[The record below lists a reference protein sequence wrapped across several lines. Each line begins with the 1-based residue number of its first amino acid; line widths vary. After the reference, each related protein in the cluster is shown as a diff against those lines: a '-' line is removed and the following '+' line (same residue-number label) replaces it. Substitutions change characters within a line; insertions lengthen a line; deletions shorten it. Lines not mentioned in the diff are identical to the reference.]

1 MKLRLTIVILVLVVP
16 ILLLAQAGQ
25 PAQKAASPS
34 NAAQPWQLKMTAP
47 LEVGIVCVDLDRMLK
62 FYTEVVGL
70 KKVADAETPPEM
82 SKLARS
88 APNGYRIVRMQTP
101 YGERIKLAQ
110 PKVPPVQ
117 NPVPEWVYERHGLAY
132 FTFIVDDMKP
142 ILARLKANKVRL
154 VSEEPVEVR
163 KGIFAQFVL
172 DPEGNYVEFVEFAD
186 IASYRPDL
194 FKK

>member
-1 MKLRLTIVILVLVVP
+1 METTS
-16 ILLLAQAGQ
+16 AA
-25 PAQKAASPS
+25 KAE
-34 NAAQPWQLKMTAP
+34 QPWSFKMVAP
-47 LEVGIVCVDLDRMLK
+47 LEPGIVCIDMDRMLK
-62 FYTEVVGL
+62 FYTEVLGL
-70 KKVADAETPPEM
+70 QLVADAQTTPEM
-82 SKLARS
+82 STKFRAT
-88 APNGYRIVRMQTP
+88 PHGYRIVRLQTP

-117 NPVPEWVYERHGLAY
+117 NPVPEWVYERQGLAY

-154 VSEEPVEVR
+154 ISEEPVEVR
-163 KGIFAQFVL
+163 KGVFAQFVL
-172 DPEGNYVEFVEFAD
+172 DPEGNYVEFVEYPD

>member
-1 MKLRLTIVILVLVVP
+1 METTS
-16 ILLLAQAGQ
+16 AA
-25 PAQKAASPS
+25 KAE
-34 NAAQPWQLKMTAP
+34 QPWSFKMVAP
-47 LEVGIVCVDLDRMLK
+47 LEPGIVCIDMDRMLK
-62 FYTEVVGL
+62 FYTEVLGL
-70 KKVADAETPPEM
+70 TLVADAQTTPEM
-82 SKLARS
+82 STKFRAT
-88 APNGYRIVRMQTP
+88 PHGYRIVRLQTP

-117 NPVPEWVYERHGLAY
+117 NPVPQWVYERQGLAY

-154 VSEEPVEVR
+154 ISEEPVEVR
-163 KGIFAQFVL
+163 KGVFAQFVL
-172 DPEGNYVEFVEFAD
+172 DPEGNYVEFVEYPD